1 MLKIKSFT
9 YNMWQMLLSPNEIK
23 FPNSLE
29 TQPLHFPNKEGRIS
43 PSVTAASTQDQKY
56 LLSFNE
62 ASVTLKSALGN
73 GWCISELEKASLPK
87 LQNDN
92 DFFSSSMENGI
103 SLAIIQMRRVRE
115 RNTIR
120 STEKRGTYKMMVLNL
135 GCKLESPGGL

>member
-1 MLKIKSFT
+1 MTDGEMPPS
-9 YNMWQMLLSPNEIK
+9 LLGK
-23 FPNSLE
+23 CR
-29 TQPLHFPNKEGRIS
+29 GY
-43 PSVTAASTQDQKY
+43 V
-56 LLSFNE
+56 
-62 ASVTLKSALGN
+62 
-73 GWCISELEKASLPK
+73 SELEKASLPK